1 MANQLVLDRYL
12 GTLLAG
18 DRPACRAVIEETLQT
33 GMTANNVYMDV
44 IWPIMAEID
53 KLYRQDRINAAQ
65 EAFATRINRT
75 IVDQLQ
81 NKLPRKV
88 IKNKKVVVCSGA
100 NEQAEQG
107 GQMITDLFESDGWE
121 GRFLGGKVNNDDILA
136 FVHSYGPDVL
146 LLYGIAAIDAPQIR
160 HLIDTVKS
168 INACPEMKI
177 MLSGG
182 VFLGAFFMATDY
194 VTSPS
199 QSTAKLIFG
208 AGVGALTVLIR
219 LKGGY
224 PEGVCYAILL
234 MNPIVPALEGWLR
247 PKRFA
252 PQKGAQ

>member
-1 MANQLVLDRYL
+1 MAIQLVLDRYL

-18 DRPACRAVIEETLQT
+18 DRPACRAVIEETLQR

-81 NKLPRKV
+81 NKLPRKAT
-88 IKNKKVVVCSGA
+88 KDKKVIVCSGA
-100 NEQAEQG
+100 TEQAEQG
-107 GQMITDLFESDGWE
+107 GQMMTDLFESDGWE

-136 FVHSYGPDVL
+136 FVNSYRPDVL
-146 LLYGIAAIDAPQIR
+146 LLFGVAASDAPRVRQ
-160 HLIDTVKS
+160 LIDKVKS

-182 VFLGAFFMATDY
+182 VFGRTEGLWEEIGADMYAD
-194 VTSPS
+194 
-199 QSTAKLIFG
+199 TASESVRIASANDETLQKPQRTI
-208 AGVGALTVLIR
+208 
-219 LKGGY
+219 
-224 PEGVCYAILL
+224 
-234 MNPIVPALEGWLR
+234 
-247 PKRFA
+247 KRRKKTRA
-252 PQKGAQ
+252 V

>member
-1 MANQLVLDRYL
+1 MAIQLVLDRYL

-18 DRPACRAVIEETLQT
+18 DRPACRAVIEETLQR

-53 KLYRQDRINAAQ
+53 NLYRQDRINAAQ

-88 IKNKKVVVCSGA
+88 TKNKKVVVCSGA
-100 NEQAEQG
+100 TEQAEQG

-121 GRFLGGKVNNDDILA
+121 GRFLGGNVNNDDILA
-136 FVHSYGPDVL
+136 FVNSYRPDVL
-146 LLYGIAAIDAPQIR
+146 LLFGIAANDAPRVRQ
-160 HLIDTVKS
+160 LIDKVKS

-182 VFLGAFFMATDY
+182 VFGRTDGLWEEIGADMYADTASES
-194 VTSPS
+194 VRIA
-199 QSTAKLIFG
+199 STNDETLQKPQRTI
-208 AGVGALTVLIR
+208 
-219 LKGGY
+219 
-224 PEGVCYAILL
+224 
-234 MNPIVPALEGWLR
+234 
-247 PKRFA
+247 KRRKKT
-252 PQKGAQ
+252 QVV

>member
-182 VFLGAFFMATDY
+182 VFGRTEGLWEEIGADMYAE
-194 VTSPS
+194 
-199 QSTAKLIFG
+199 TASESVRIASENEENL
-208 AGVGALTVLIR
+208 
-219 LKGGY
+219 
-224 PEGVCYAILL
+224 
-234 MNPIVPALEGWLR
+234 
-247 PKRFA
+247 PK
-252 PQKGAQ
+252 PQRTIKRRKKTKAV

>member
-1 MANQLVLDRYL
+1 MAIQLVLDRYL

-18 DRPACRAVIEETLQT
+18 DRPACRAVIEETLQR

-81 NKLPRKV
+81 NKLPRKAT
-88 IKNKKVVVCSGA
+88 KNKKVVVCSGA
-100 NEQAEQG
+100 TEQAEQG

-121 GRFLGGKVNNDDILA
+121 GRFLGGNVNNDDILA
-136 FVHSYGPDVL
+136 FVNSYRPDVL
-146 LLYGIAAIDAPQIR
+146 LLFGIAASDAPRVRQ
-160 HLIDTVKS
+160 LIDKVKS

-182 VFLGAFFMATDY
+182 VFGRTEGLWEEIGADMYGETASES
-194 VTSPS
+194 VRIA
-199 QSTAKLIFG
+199 STNDESLQKPQRTI
-208 AGVGALTVLIR
+208 
-219 LKGGY
+219 
-224 PEGVCYAILL
+224 
-234 MNPIVPALEGWLR
+234 
-247 PKRFA
+247 KRR
-252 PQKGAQ
+252 KKTRVV